1 MYDGRASHILLMLS
15 MQDGQHAEVLK
26 SLKQFFFCKVQSFTQ
41 YKMTIASSDKL
52 TTVLW

>member
-26 SLKQFFFCKVQSFTQ
+26 SLKQFFFLQGAEVH
-41 YKMTIASSDKL
+41 
-52 TTVLW
+52 TV

>member
-26 SLKQFFFCKVQSFTQ
+26 SLKQFFLQGAEVH
-41 YKMTIASSDKL
+41 
-52 TTVLW
+52 TV